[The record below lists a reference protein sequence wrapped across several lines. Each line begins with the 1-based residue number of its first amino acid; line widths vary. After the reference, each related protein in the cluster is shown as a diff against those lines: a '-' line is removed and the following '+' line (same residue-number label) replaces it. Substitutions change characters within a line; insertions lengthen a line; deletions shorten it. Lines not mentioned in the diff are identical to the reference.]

1 MKKNKFYTEHN
12 GMHLNVVRRKAVNE
26 FNELVYSGD
35 INVVKVTDCFCRNA
49 DFELLSRFDR
59 YGLPFGTQICRKC
72 GLISQTIRID
82 ENSMPLFYEKIY
94 WDLIWGGSDSAT
106 FSGQLSGR
114 DDFIIMLQEII
125 DFDTNVLNIMEV
137 GCGQAD
143 PLIKLGNV
151 LKARYQLKLM
161 GCDFSTEA
169 LGVAREGGVDVVQ
182 GGMEVLLDKGI
193 ADILIL
199 SHVFE
204 HFVDLRSSLELIDK
218 LTHDNS
224 IIYVEVP
231 GVADLKN
238 KSEYCYDYQDYSIL
252 AHVHNFSLG
261 SLTNVFAARDY
272 KLVKGTEY
280 VRAIYRKRTKNKQE
294 VSNNSYNEIM
304 IGLQETKLKY
314 VDYMKW
320 TQNPV
325 KKYVKGVAKALLGRV

>member
-1 MKKNKFYTEHN
+1 MQKNKFFTEHN
-12 GMHLNVVRRKAVNE
+12 GMPLNVVRRKAVNE
-26 FNELVYSGD
+26 FHELVYSGD
-35 INVVKVTDCFCRNA
+35 IKVEKVTDCFCRNA

-59 YGLPFGTQICRKC
+59 YGLPFGTQICSKC
-72 GLISQTIRID
+72 GLISQTIRIE
-82 ENSMPLFYEKIY
+82 ENSMPLFYDKIY

-137 GCGQAD
+137 GCGQGD

-151 LKARYQLKLM
+151 LNTHYQLKLI
-161 GCDFSTEA
+161 GCDFSSEA
-169 LGVAREGGVDVVQ
+169 IAVARERGVDAVQ

-204 HFVDLRSSLELIDK
+204 HFVDLRSSLEIIDK
-218 LTHDNS
+218 LTHENS

-238 KSEYCYDYQDYSIL
+238 KSEYFYDYQDYSVL
-252 AHVHNFSLG
+252 AHIHNFSLG
-261 SLTNVFAARDY
+261 SLTNVFAVRGY

-280 VRAIYRKRTKNKQE
+280 VRAIYRKRTKYKQE

-304 IGLQETKLKY
+304 IGLQEAKLKY
-314 VDYMKW
+314 LDYMKW

-325 KKYVKGVAKALLGRV
+325 KKYVKGVAKALLGKV